1 MMRTFSTTSIIII
14 SVALENHLTVITIK
28 LRAKIRK
35 EAEHKMIHRIKTRHH
50 HPKMSGMFELAPL

>member
-28 LRAKIRK
+28 LRARIRK

-50 HPKMSGMFELAPL
+50 HPKMSGMFELVPL